1 MFWSFRLAREVPQLL
16 HLVMHL
22 YCWPSLFNIFL
33 YLQRGL
39 RSLKKTLDTVQLS
52 LCRKL
57 YGHVKIC
64 FQTGIIVNSNYH
76 YNEVDKTKRL
86 LWGKRLVSLYIP
98 CILDYASMWTVGLI
112 YFLDKTSMW
121 TVGLKV
127 FSGLYI
133 YVDCRFISISWSTIP
148 AHNDVYLVQPYV
160 MK

>member
-86 LWGKRLVSLYIP
+86 LW
-98 CILDYASMWTVGLI
+98 
-112 YFLDKTSMW
+112 
-121 TVGLKV
+121 
-127 FSGLYI
+127 
-133 YVDCRFISISWSTIP
+133 
-148 AHNDVYLVQPYV
+148 
-160 MK
+160 